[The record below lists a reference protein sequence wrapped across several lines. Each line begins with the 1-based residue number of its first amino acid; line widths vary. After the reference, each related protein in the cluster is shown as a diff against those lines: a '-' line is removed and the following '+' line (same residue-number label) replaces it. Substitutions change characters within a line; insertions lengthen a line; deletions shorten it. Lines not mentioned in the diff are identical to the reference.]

1 MHNASTGSPSP
12 LGHCWGSIDLLS
24 RFFKYWPGQENSSK
38 VVEPC
43 HSQNL
48 STLKHGHGYCFF
60 CHRVLQPKSGG
71 AISCTKQVWAANK
84 VKKRTS
90 QNHGRITDH
99 ICMFS
104 QVWYLLNH
112 AAHWRLTHS
121 RLWKAVRC
129 TLALRLFSVP
139 VKPAQGHRN
148 CLYFGHMTSLLNLT
162 SLTWCTA
169 GCWTQNGFIIFH
181 NTMGKKNILSIVVY
195 SEYTYPIRQST
206 YPSTLICFRSAMP
219 PDLPANILRL
229 HPSRLDPRLRV
240 KERQSH
246 GNATHPGHRTPE
258 HGENTVV
265 HPNHG
270 KWR

>member
-195 SEYTYPIRQST
+195 LSYPPIDLSIYTHLFQKRHATWPARKHTPASPIST
-206 YPSTLICFRSAMP
+206 RPKASCQGTAKPWKRDTSWAP
-219 PDLPANILRL
+219 HTRTW
-229 HPSRLDPRLRV
+229 R
-240 KERQSH
+240 KH
-246 GNATHPGHRTPE
+246 GGAS
-258 HGENTVV
+258 
-265 HPNHG
+265 
-270 KWR
+270 